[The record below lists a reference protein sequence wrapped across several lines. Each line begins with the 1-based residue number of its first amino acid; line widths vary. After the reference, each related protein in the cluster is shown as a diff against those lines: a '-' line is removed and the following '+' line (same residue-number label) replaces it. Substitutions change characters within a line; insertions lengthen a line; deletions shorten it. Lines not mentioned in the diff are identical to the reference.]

1 MKALPA
7 NTVLFEADPRDFAAQ
22 LRAMT
27 KIILG
32 YARDYPPS
40 DALYWDKEG
49 AVEYQGFHK
58 YLQRIAPDD
67 FFFGP
72 HPDQPTSWGYW
83 RKPVEPEAVPEE

>member
-1 MKALPA
+1 MKAISA
-7 NTVLFEADPRDFAAQ
+7 KTVLFEADPRDFAAQ

-27 KIILG
+27 KIALG
-32 YARDYPPS
+32 YTRDYPPA
-40 DALYWDKEG
+40 DALFWDKEG
-49 AVEYQGFHK
+49 AGEHQSFRK
-58 YLQRIAPDD
+58 YLQNAAPDD